1 MGSEMVEN
9 LGCGDRKIIVE
20 GGEADRRAVELRFRF
35 DGDST
40 VLFGELTCLSDSLYL
55 HS

>member
-1 MGSEMVEN
+1 MGSETAEN
-9 LGCGDRKIIVE
+9 LGCDNRKIIVE
-20 GGEADRRAVELRFRF
+20 GWEADRRAVELRFRF

-40 VLFGELTCLSDSLYL
+40 VLFGELTCLSNSLYL